1 MLQTLPHSPR
11 LSLAAGLVEPLPG
24 VTSPL
29 LLVEIIAT
37 VAILGILAVI
47 GIVSVSNIINKGE
60 DEYYETLEDNV
71 ALTTESY
78 TQTNR
83 DSLPKNVGESKN
95 VPVSDLVDDNYIE
108 KIKDINNNSNNN

>member
-1 MLQTLPHSPR
+1 MKNKDNKKGFTLI
-11 LSLAAGLVEPLPG
+11 
-24 VTSPL
+24 
-29 LLVEIIAT
+29 EIIAT

-108 KIKDINNNSNNN
+108 KIKDYYGEECDLEKSYVKVFKYNKNSYNI